1 MIDPEENDNLRPCD
15 RDLLKACS
23 DLDEERVRAALDA
36 GADPNCHDR
45 FEWPLLACLH
55 GSGFERWFWGW
66 TDADDDDDDDDESV
80 DAAKCEEYE
89 RESDLRRI
97 RIFTILLDRGA
108 DINLNIGDD
117 LLWHAV
123 HNSPEIVEFLLS
135 RGADPNCE
143 SDNGQNHDMN
153 PLSHA
158 WTDETVYRSDPE
170 ASKSYATIGRML
182 LSYGARPEWS
192 GDFKETAVD
201 LEKIRSFEDVPPLVH
216 PALPENVK
224 PLSSAD
230 GALFAA
236 CDRLDESGVERALA
250 AGANPNARNPAY
262 DYGTPLLAAVKA
274 ASDFDCS
281 CDDAERSRDAIRIAK
296 RLLSAG
302 ADPNLCEASGTRE
315 GGKTFIEGA
324 TPLQHAAWL
333 AKDVSLSECL
343 LEHGANPNF
352 ACSTQGG
359 EEATVM
365 SMNCWDYN
373 VDDPSDVKP
382 VEVLLARYGGCRNH
396 VFDKDECAGM
406 RDVDAA
412 LVFACQRLDYY
423 NVQLAEKLGGDLSIR
438 DGKRSLPVVV
448 LDDAPQLCGKRFA
461 DNGWPLEDAVTD
473 FLLFL
478 LVGMKTPVDE
488 EQAERILRACVDNG
502 YADTMR
508 VLVRHHSL
516 GPAFKSAASSMDVNA
531 YPWDCWPEE
540 KRKEMATALFER
552 DLP

>member
-1 MIDPEENDNLRPCD
+1 MIDPEENANLRPCD

-23 DLDEERVRAALDA
+23 DLDEEGVRAALDA

-224 PLSSAD
+224 PL
-230 GALFAA
+230 
-236 CDRLDESGVERALA
+236 
-250 AGANPNARNPAY
+250 
-262 DYGTPLLAAVKA
+262 
-274 ASDFDCS
+274 
-281 CDDAERSRDAIRIAK
+281 
-296 RLLSAG
+296 
-302 ADPNLCEASGTRE
+302 
-315 GGKTFIEGA
+315 
-324 TPLQHAAWL
+324 
-333 AKDVSLSECL
+333 
-343 LEHGANPNF
+343 
-352 ACSTQGG
+352 
-359 EEATVM
+359 
-365 SMNCWDYN
+365 
-373 VDDPSDVKP
+373 
-382 VEVLLARYGGCRNH
+382 
-396 VFDKDECAGM
+396 CAGM

-438 DGKRSLPVVV
+438 DGNRSLPVVV

-461 DNGWPLEDAVTD
+461 DNGWNLEDAVTD

-478 LVGMKTPVDE
+478 LVGMKTPVDG

-531 YPWDCWPEE
+531 YPWDCWPEG
-540 KRKEMATALFER
+540 KRKEMAAALFEHDFPRESTQR
-552 DLP
+552 DSGLKRLSERKRPCPPR